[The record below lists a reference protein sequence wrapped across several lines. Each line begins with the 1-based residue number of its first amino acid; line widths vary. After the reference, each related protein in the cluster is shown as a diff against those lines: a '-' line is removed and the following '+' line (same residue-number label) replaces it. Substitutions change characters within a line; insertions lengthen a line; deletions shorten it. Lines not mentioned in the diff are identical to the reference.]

1 MHNGILISAQ
11 SNYMEAPDGFPFCQR
26 FPAASCRTQVAHLTL
41 WGVFSFAP
49 APKRVSIVSM
59 LPTRQGLEPIRAQG
73 LVFYRMHLPRFSWRF
88 LSPVDISALLAA
100 KSKTQGGET
109 LRLFHFIFEKE
120 IMEK

>member
-1 MHNGILISAQ
+1 
-11 SNYMEAPDGFPFCQR
+11 
-26 FPAASCRTQVAHLTL
+26 
-41 WGVFSFAP
+41 
-49 APKRVSIVSM
+49 
-59 LPTRQGLEPIRAQG
+59 
-73 LVFYRMHLPRFSWRF
+73 MHLPRFSWRF